1 MNKYPTAHLKTTLD
15 SEWDILSA
23 LNQTIYTFPT
33 VPILEWVASHQDDDP
48 NIRIENLTLGAQLN
62 IAADELATYAL
73 QSFHQ
78 KPRVPMD
85 PTSEVL
91 FHYKN
96 RTITRDF
103 KHTMRTNISLPAQQ
117 KYYEERFN

>member
-1 MNKYPTAHLKTTLD
+1 MGCI
-15 SEWDILSA
+15 ECIE
-23 LNQTIYTFPT
+23 FPT

-48 NIRIENLTLGAQLN
+48 NIEINNLTLGAQLN
-62 IAADELATYAL
+62 IAADKLATYTL
-73 QSFHQ
+73 KSFHP

-85 PTSEVL
+85 PSSEVL

-103 KHTMRTNISLPAQQ
+103 KHTMRINISLPALQ
-117 KYYEERFN
+117 KYYEE